1 MKGRSI
7 WERRHHSDS
16 PKSLVFLTFGC
27 SKTLSERPHEVAP
40 VQSDLTKSLRS
51 RATLSQRHLEVA
63 RVCDVLEREKWA
75 GSNVPRAT
83 PSGRSTAGSG
93 KYYSP

>member
-27 SKTLSERPHEVAP
+27 SKTLSERP
-40 VQSDLTKSLRS
+40 
-51 RATLSQRHLEVA
+51 
-63 RVCDVLEREKWA
+63 
-75 GSNVPRAT
+75 PRAT
-83 PSGRSTAGSG
+83 ARSRSGPERHYHRDTSRLLVFVTFWNKKMGRERRPQSDTLRSLAFMVSE
-93 KYYSP
+93 